1 MLFALTP
8 VLHTNVPEQALAVK
22 VAVSALHKL
31 FFVVLINGADGLLPV
46 IIVNIFDAGLVLQM
60 FSHVA
65 V

>member
-31 FFVVLINGADGLLPV
+31 FFVVLITGADGLLPV
-46 IIVNIFDAGLVLQM
+46 VIITALLTPLAPQLFT
-60 FSHVA
+60 HVA

>member
-1 MLFALTP
+1 MLLALTP

-31 FFVVLINGADGLLPV
+31 FFVVLITGAGGLLPV
-46 IIVNIFDAGLVLQM
+46 VIITALLTPLAPQLLT
-60 FSHVA
+60 HVA